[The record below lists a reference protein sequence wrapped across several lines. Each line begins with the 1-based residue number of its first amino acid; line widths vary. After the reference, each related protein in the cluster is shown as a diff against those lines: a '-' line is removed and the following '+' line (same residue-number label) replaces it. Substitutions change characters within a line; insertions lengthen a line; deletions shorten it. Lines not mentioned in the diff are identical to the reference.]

1 MKFRALFIILIL
13 IPSGAV
19 LARGETDK
27 GKKATEQQVER
38 TIAADPAVTVSIC
51 VASAS
56 VTIHGWDK
64 KEVVAQTE
72 DSEIELQRK
81 DATAGPNRATR
92 VEVLLVDKGEGLK
105 TRRGCQGFS
114 DVTLNVPRGA
124 SVQVQTRDGNV
135 SIAEVGSAYA
145 GSQNGDINIEHVSR
159 SIEVSTL
166 GGSISLKDSSGRVKV
181 NSAGGS
187 LEASNLRP
195 VDGSDGFEAVT
206 VSGDIS
212 LEKVSHALL
221 TARTVNGNMNLTG
234 PLARNGRYGFRTMS
248 GDVTLAMPADASFQL
263 AANLSS
269 DCEIVTDFPL
279 KLTTV
284 EVSTTSTSVTV
295 ASSAHTVTPAATS
308 TPEPAPQSPNS
319 KKAEP
324 QVKVKVK
331 VQPVVVVPY
340 GLRRVN
346 AVHGSG
352 DAVITVASFSGTL
365 HLQKI

>member
-13 IPSGAV
+13 SPSAA
-19 LARGETDK
+19 ARGETDK
-27 GKKATEQQVER
+27 GKKATDQQVER

-64 KEVVAQTE
+64 NEVVAQTE

-105 TRRGCQGFS
+105 THRGCQGFS

-124 SVQVQTRDGNV
+124 SVQVQTRDGNI

-159 SIEVSTL
+159 SIEVSTI

-206 VSGDIS
+206 VSGDIN

-269 DCEIVTDFPL
+269 DCEIKTDFPL

-295 ASSAHTVTPAATS
+295 ASSAHTATPAATS
-308 TPEPAPQSPNS
+308 TPEPAPQAPNT
-319 KKAEP
+319 KKVEP
-324 QVKVKVK
+324 EVKVKVK
-331 VQPVVVVPY
+331 VRPAVVAPY

>member
-1 MKFRALFIILIL
+1 MKFRVLLIILIL
-13 IPSGAV
+13 IPSAAA

-27 GKKATEQQVER
+27 GKRVRDQQGGR
-38 TIAADPAVTVSIC
+38 TIPADPAVTVSIC
-51 VASAS
+51 VASAN
-56 VTIHGWDK
+56 VTVHGWDK
-64 KEVVAQTE
+64 NEVLALTE
-72 DSEIELQRK
+72 DAQQIELQRR
-81 DATAGPNRATR
+81 DATTGPNRATR
-92 VEVLLVDKGEGLK
+92 IEVLLLDKAEGLK
-105 TRRGCQGFS
+105 ARRGCQGFS
-114 DVTLNVPRGA
+114 DVTINVPRGA
-124 SVQVQTRDGNV
+124 SVQVQTRDGNI

-166 GGSISLKDSSGRVKV
+166 GGSISLKNSSGRVKV

-195 VDGSDGFEAVT
+195 VDDSDGFEAAT

-212 LEKVSHALL
+212 LDKVSHAQL

-263 AANLSS
+263 AASLSS

-279 KLTTV
+279 KLTTATA
-284 EVSTTSTSVTV
+284 SKTVTV
-295 ASSAHTVTPAATS
+295 ATASSTSTQPVTPPAQ
-308 TPEPAPQSPNS
+308 PAPNAAPEAPV
-319 KKAEP
+319 KVEP
-324 QVKVKVK
+324 KVKVK